1 MPGTETAGRYH
12 AETTLPARAPVRNRG
27 RERRETPGFQR
38 LDRRTR
44 RHPDWLAE
52 DAVSSE
58 PVSTIEFFESRRLR
72 RKPGGKNLK
81 QPLASNLQ
89 KIRCTTGTPQ
99 PARLCAYPSQKEF
112 FAGVADSGG
121 FGVAPGVGRRRLAS
135 VARFKNRVKI
145 DD

>member
-1 MPGTETAGRYH
+1 MPAIETAGAFTR
-12 AETTLPARAPVRNRG
+12 ETTPPGRSPVRNRH
-27 RERRETPGFQR
+27 RQPRKTPGFQR
-38 LDRRTR
+38 LHRRTR

-81 QPLASNLQ
+81 QPPASNLQ

-121 FGVAPGVGRRRLAS
+121 FGVAPGVGEKAPRERRE
-135 VARFKNRVKI
+135 I
-145 DD
+145 